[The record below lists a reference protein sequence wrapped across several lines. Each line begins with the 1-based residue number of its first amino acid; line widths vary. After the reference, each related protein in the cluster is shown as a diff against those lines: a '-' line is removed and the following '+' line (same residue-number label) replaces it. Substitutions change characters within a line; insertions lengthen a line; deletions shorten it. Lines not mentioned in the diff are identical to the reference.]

1 MFKAFAQLFAAAE
14 SFFRAITNLA
24 QAGENVTAWA
34 KDETGFFNTKA
45 NLERDN
51 KLAILNHENAKRVKD
66 LELQLSTPLDTNE

>member
-14 SFFRAITNLA
+14 SLFRAATNLA

-45 NLERDN
+45 NLERQH
-51 KLAILNHENAKRVKD
+51 KLVVLNHDNAQRAKELD
-66 LELQLSTPLDTNE
+66 LQLSTPVTE